1 MTHREL
7 LYIKTIAE
15 EKSISKAAAKL
26 FLSQPSLSQCI
37 GRIESELG
45 TKLFKRSATGLST
58 TYAGERYLNMAHQVL
73 RLYKDFEAE
82 ISDINNLNI
91 GRLDIGITTHLAS
104 ALLPKLLPRYR
115 ALYPNLSIC
124 ITEESS
130 SVLEEM
136 VLSGKVDFAVM
147 HTHPLLISQY
157 SHALRYSMIQNDPF
171 VLVAPTDSP
180 LQGSSSP
187 IAPYPIINSALLN
200 SQEFIMVSPGR
211 RIRQVTDII
220 LSKAGITPKI
230 TLTTQSFETAKR
242 LASVGMGVTLLPQA
256 YLSIF
261 AGEFATQLFSLP
273 AQWEGQW
280 ALSIAMQKDG
290 YVSGAS
296 REFIRLLTDYSTPP
310 SLGSCSN
317 APAPTPY

>member
-1 MTHREL
+1 MTKREL

-37 GRIESELG
+37 SRIESELG
-45 TKLFKRSATGLST
+45 IKLFNRSAAGLST
-58 TYAGERYLNMAHQVL
+58 TYAGERYLNMATQVL

-82 ISDINNLNI
+82 ISDINHLNM

-104 ALLPKLLPRYR
+104 YLLPRLLPRYR

-136 VLSGKVDFAVM
+136 VLGGKLDFAVM
-147 HTHPLLISQY
+147 HTHPLLIPQNQGLGY
-157 SHALRYSMIQNDPF
+157 TIIQSDPF
-171 VLVAPTDSP
+171 LLVAPASTP
-180 LQGSSSP
+180 LQGQASFD
-187 IAPYPIINSALLN
+187 APYPVVDSAALIQ
-200 SQEFIMVSPGR
+200 QEFIMVSPGR
-211 RIRQVTDII
+211 RIRQITDLV
-220 LSKAGITPKI
+220 LSRAGVSPKI
-230 TLTTQSFETAKR
+230 ALTTQSFETAKR
-242 LASVGMGVTLLPQA
+242 LAGAGMGVTLLPKA

-261 AGEFATQLFSLP
+261 AEEFPLRLFSLP
-273 AQWEGQW
+273 AHWDARW
-280 ALSIAMQKDG
+280 ALSIVQQKDG

-296 REFIRLLTDYSTPP
+296 KEFIRLLTEYVQK
-310 SLGSCSN
+310 
-317 APAPTPY
+317 

>member
-1 MTHREL
+1 MTNREL

-15 EKSISKAAAKL
+15 EKSISKAAVKL

-37 GRIESELG
+37 SRIEAELG
-45 TKLFKRSATGLST
+45 TKLFNRSATGLST

-104 ALLPKLLPRYR
+104 YLLPKLLPRYR

-147 HTHPLLISQY
+147 HTHPSLISQN
-157 SHALRYSMIQNDPF
+157 SHALRYSLIQNDPF
-171 VLVAPTDSP
+171 LLVAPADTQLESTSP
-180 LQGSSSP
+180 CD
-187 IAPYPIINSALLN
+187 PYPLIDPELLKT
-200 SQEFIMVSPGR
+200 QDFIMVSPGR
-211 RIRQVTDII
+211 RIRQVADII
-220 LSKAGITPKI
+220 LSKAEIEPKI
-230 TLTTQSFETAKR
+230 ILTTQSFETAKR
-242 LASVGMGVTLLPQA
+242 LASVGMGVTLLPEA
-256 YLSIF
+256 YLAIF
-261 AGEFATQLFSLP
+261 PGEYDTKLFRLP

-280 ALSIAMQKDG
+280 ALSVVMQKDG

-296 REFIRLLTDYSTPP
+296 KEFIRLLTDYATEMQPQ
-310 SLGSCSN
+310 
-317 APAPTPY
+317 

>member
-1 MTHREL
+1 MTNREL

-15 EKSISKAAAKL
+15 EKSISKAAVKL

-37 GRIESELG
+37 SRIEAELG
-45 TKLFKRSATGLST
+45 TKLFNRSATGLST

-82 ISDINNLNI
+82 ISDINSLNI

-104 ALLPKLLPRYR
+104 YLLPKLLPRYR

-147 HTHPLLISQY
+147 HTHPLLISQN
-157 SHALRYSMIQNDPF
+157 SHALRFSLIQNDPF
-171 VLVAPTDSP
+171 LLVAPADTKLKATSP
-180 LQGSSSP
+180 CD
-187 IAPYPIINSALLN
+187 PYPLIDPELLKT
-200 SQEFIMVSPGR
+200 QDFIMVSPGR
-211 RIRQVTDII
+211 RIRQVADII
-220 LSKAGITPKI
+220 LSKAEIEPKI
-230 TLTTQSFETAKR
+230 ILTTQSFETAKR
-242 LASVGMGVTLLPQA
+242 LASVGMGVTLLPEA
-256 YLSIF
+256 YLAIF
-261 AGEFATQLFSLP
+261 PGEYDTKLFRLP

-280 ALSIAMQKDG
+280 ALSVVMQKDG

-296 REFIRLLTDYSTPP
+296 KEFIRLLTDYATDMQPQ
-310 SLGSCSN
+310 
-317 APAPTPY
+317 